1 VSTPPVSTSQLNS
14 APIISTTM
22 PTNTGAQQEPDSEHP
37 STSSP
42 PVMMPNQVAPQ
53 PGWLNEWHTHVPT
66 EVASDSSSS
75 ASSFQ
80 SSSSSIALA
89 PRQTAAPVE
98 TVVCLESLPPEGL
111 FHIFTQLQEP
121 RLFNASL
128 SNVAK
133 TSKLM
138 RETAISFVNHDREG
152 RKYKFMHKW
161 ADNIQAIRENCSEE
175 KFSISSNYILRLA
188 DLENSTQNAE
198 ADIYKLESICLDFSS
213 SKHWDFQIGI
223 LSQMNG
229 AFIKINASTVGME
242 ALKTR
247 IFPALENSVDSN
259 ILMLDLSSNALSAG
273 NAIELFK
280 MMDKKNNLYRI
291 NLSDNPNF
299 SDNPEET
306 KEFFSLL
313 FEKIRPLS
321 HLRLKNTGFNDVC
334 AKSICDSLKHP
345 HLLQLI
351 ELDQHN
357 ASDNYIEMLRKSLQ
371 KNTAELS
378 YFINSTASIY
388 SISAKGILADNI
400 DVNWNLLEQEYN
412 QIQEEF
418 FSTRQAGMYSD
429 ISRKLR
435 HHPIGKLHDKSS
447 EENDWED
454 DNNDFD
460 DVLPVD

>member
-1 VSTPPVSTSQLNS
+1 MSTPPVSTSQLNS
-14 APIISTTM
+14 VPNVSITIPA
-22 PTNTGAQQEPDSEHP
+22 NTGTQQEPGSEHP
-37 STSSP
+37 STLAP
-42 PVMMPNQVAPQ
+42 PVMMPNQVTPQ
-53 PGWLNEWHTHVPT
+53 PRWLNEWHTPAPP
-66 EVASDSSSS
+66 EVASDASSS

-80 SSSSSIALA
+80 SSASSIALA

-98 TVVCLESLPPEGL
+98 TVLCLESLPPEGL

-121 RLFNASL
+121 RLFNTSL

-161 ADNIQAIRENCSEE
+161 ADNIQSIRENCSEE

-357 ASDNYIEMLRKSLQ
+357 ASDNYIEMLEKSLQ
-371 KNTAELS
+371 KYTAEHS
-378 YFINSTASIY
+378 YFSSSTTGIY
-388 SISAKGILADNI
+388 SIPANGILPDNV
-400 DVNWNLLEQEYN
+400 DVDWDSLKREYN
-412 QIQEEF
+412 ELKQADY
-418 FSTRQAGMYSD
+418 STPQARMNWEAT
-429 ISRKLR
+429 RKLR
-435 HHPIGKLHDKSS
+435 NHPITKLHEKNFY
-447 EENDWED
+447 ENDSDSE
-454 DNNDFD
+454 NNDLD
-460 DVLPVD
+460 DVLPTD

>member
-1 VSTPPVSTSQLNS
+1 MSTPPVSTSQLNS

-98 TVVCLESLPPEGL
+98 TLVCLESLPPEGL

-229 AFIKINASTVGME
+229 AFIKIDASTVGME

-299 SDNPEET
+299 SDNPEEI
-306 KEFFSLL
+306 KEFFGLL
-313 FEKIRPLS
+313 FEKIRSLS

-334 AKSICDSLKHP
+334 AKSICDSLKNT

-357 ASDNYIEMLRKSLQ
+357 ASDN
-371 KNTAELS
+371 
-378 YFINSTASIY
+378 
-388 SISAKGILADNI
+388 
-400 DVNWNLLEQEYN
+400 
-412 QIQEEF
+412 
-418 FSTRQAGMYSD
+418 
-429 ISRKLR
+429 
-435 HHPIGKLHDKSS
+435 
-447 EENDWED
+447 
-454 DNNDFD
+454 
-460 DVLPVD
+460 